1 MRKINSLLMA
11 LVVVATMAGSAGA
24 WGVEVAVGGWSQS
37 PSGNLGYKALS
48 SGDILD
54 VENDLKYDT
63 ETRVAGR
70 LNIDMPLLFP
80 NIYLMATPMNFNEVG
95 SKEGGFKFGD
105 IVFDPGPFETETV
118 LDHFDVGLYYG
129 IPLLETAT
137 FEKLNI
143 DLGLNVRI
151 FDYELRVQQDSTG
164 LSEAETGTLPVPMV
178 FLAVQFRPF
187 ERLSLEAEGRG
198 ITYSGNDIY
207 SLIGRIRVDIVGPL
221 FIAGGYRYEK
231 AKIDEEDVLVD
242 IEIGG
247 PFLEAGFSF

>member
-1 MRKINSLLMA
+1 M
-11 LVVVATMAGSAGA
+11 
-24 WGVEVAVGGWSQS
+24 
-37 PSGNLGYKALS
+37 S

-63 ETRVAGR
+63 ETRVTGR

-118 LDHFDVGLYYG
+118 LDHLDVGLYYG

-164 LSEAETGTLPVPMV
+164 LSESETGTLPVPMV

-207 SLIGRIRVDIVGPL
+207 SLIGRIRVDIAGPL